1 MDRAVEY
8 GLAAGKVLEPFQG
21 VPSTQ
26 GRQDGLQGPVDA
38 LSDAVSSRVVGSGVM
53 DGDVV
58 VLAKVLEGL
67 GDKLASVVSYQ
78 GLRHAK
84 ICHIPPQSLYYFGGV
99 FGLKGEEFSEPGIVI
114 NDCKYIFIIMGSR
127 SHVCYVNTYSFKGAG
142 DWGEFLP
149 VLL

>member
-1 MDRAVEY
+1 MYSGGGVDRAVEY

-84 ICHIPPQSLYYFGGV
+84 ICPFPPRASTTL
-99 FGLKGEEFSEPGIVI
+99 GECLDLRGK
-114 NDCKYIFIIMGSR
+114 NL
-127 SHVCYVNTYSFKGAG
+127 VNR
-142 DWGEFLP
+142 E
-149 VLL
+149 